1 MRKKIEYPHC
11 ETCDVRNTSIFKDL
25 NGKEIEELSH
35 SKGCHV
41 YKKGQ
46 VIFYEG
52 NYPSGLFCINKGK
65 IKIYKLGES
74 GKEQIVRLA
83 KIGDIIGYR
92 ALVSGEPYRG
102 SAEALED
109 AVLCHIP
116 KESFL
121 SIMQNDGPFA
131 MRFMQ
136 LLCQELGEAEARLLD
151 IAQKSVRER
160 LAEVLLILK
169 EKFGYED
176 QDQTLNI
183 TLTREDLANIVG
195 TATET
200 VIRLLSDFKKENLI
214 ELKGKKIQLV
224 DVAGL
229 IKVANLLD

>member
-1 MRKKIEYPHC
+1 M
-11 ETCDVRNTSIFKDL
+11 
-25 NGKEIEELSH
+25 
-35 SKGCHV
+35 
-41 YKKGQ
+41 
-46 VIFYEG
+46 
-52 NYPSGLFCINKGK
+52 FCINRGK

-83 KIGDIIGYR
+83 KEGDIIGYR

-109 AVLCHIP
+109 ALLCHIP
-116 KESFL
+116 KESFYA
-121 SIMQNDGPFA
+121 IMENDGSFS

-151 IAQKSVRER
+151 LAQKSVRER

-169 EKFGYED
+169 EKFGFED
-176 QDQTLNI
+176 NNYTLNI

-200 VIRLLSDFKKENLI
+200 VIRLLGEFNKEKLI
-214 ELKGKKIQLV
+214 ELRGKKIRLINIP
-224 DVAGL
+224 GL
-229 IKVANLLD
+229 IKVANILE